1 MALVGESFPRRPLL
15 ALLIASA
22 GIAACGDEELVI
34 VDFSK
39 SYVLNADANNNRVV
53 GLHINA
59 RLSSGPDLTIHL
71 GCNGKVHHRIVANAQ
86 GATEQKLD
94 WYSKCAEVSFETMSG
109 HGQTLRLRYRF
120 QEM

>member
-1 MALVGESFPRRPLL
+1 MVLVGQSFHRRSLL

-22 GIAACGDEELVI
+22 SLAACGDEELVI
-34 VDFSK
+34 ADFSK
-39 SYVLNADANNNRVV
+39 SYLLNADVNNKRVV

-59 RLSSGPDLTIHL
+59 KLNSGPDLTIQL
-71 GCNGKVHHRIVANAQ
+71 GCNGKVHHRIVVNAQ

-94 WYSKCAEVSFETMSG
+94 WYSKCAEVSFDAISS
-109 HGQTLRLRYRF
+109 HSQTLRLRYRF

>member
-1 MALVGESFPRRPLL
+1 MDLVGQSFQRRPLL

-22 GIAACGDEELVI
+22 SLAACDDEELVI
-34 VDFSK
+34 TDFNK
-39 SYVLNADANNNRVV
+39 SYVLNADTNNKRVV

-59 RLSSGPDLTIHL
+59 RLSSGPDLTIQL

-86 GATEQKLD
+86 GAIEQKLD
-94 WYSKCAEVSFETMSG
+94 WYSKCAEVSFDTMSR
-109 HGQTLRLRYRF
+109 HNQTLRLRYRF